1 MRPRIT
7 ITLLSVALLLAAC
20 GPGEPPVIPTLAQ
33 LPSVTPAPPTAEP
46 PAEPTTEAS
55 PAAATAPTT
64 ALDESFVTE
73 TPAEDAAP
81 EATLPTTTSPT
92 PDALPTA
99 RPTEPV
105 ACSAGALEALL
116 LELDAEE
123 LSAGQEGYMAR
134 LRAAAAEPG
143 DWALIDAPDPLAG
156 TTSADALPL
165 GSLRYERA
173 GQEALVLVSAMIPEV
188 QDYYRECISAEAY
201 VRQSDVSETAEVA
214 LETLELGEQA
224 VRVTVAE
231 PVLDEDGAP
240 TGEMLTST
248 TLYLVLTEDAL
259 LQIMSIPTLD
269 EALGREP
276 VTPADAEALLADLV
290 ETVEALAAG
299 E

>member
-1 MRPRIT
+1 MRLRIML
-7 ITLLSVALLLAAC
+7 TLMIAAGLLAAC

-46 PAEPTTEAS
+46 VASATEAS
-55 PAAATAPTT
+55 PVASATPPTT
-64 ALDESFVTE
+64 ALEESFTTE
-73 TPAEDAAP
+73 TPADDPAP
-81 EATLPTTTSPT
+81 AATLATTASPT

-116 LELDAEE
+116 LKLDAEE

-134 LRAAAAEPG
+134 LRAGAAEVG
-143 DWALIDAPDPLAG
+143 GWALIDAPDPLAG

-188 QDYYRECISAEAY
+188 QGYYRECISAEAY
-201 VRQSDVSETAEVA
+201 VRQGDVSATAEVA
-214 LETLELGEQA
+214 LETLAMGEQA

-231 PVLDEDGAP
+231 PALDEAGAP
-240 TGEMLTST
+240 TGELLTTT
-248 TLYLVLTEDAL
+248 TLTLVLTEDAL
-259 LQIMSIPTLD
+259 LQIMIIPALD
-269 EALGREP
+269 EALGASQSPRRTRRRCWP
-276 VTPADAEALLADLV
+276 TWWL
-290 ETVEALAAG
+290 
-299 E
+299 